1 MCTVVCNTV
10 SFKHVHFGYEQYIFT
25 VCAILLLYV
34 LSYYHMYYIITVCVY
49 YYGMCYIITKCAI
62 LLPYVL
68 YYYCMCILL
77 LYVYIITV
85 CDILLPY
92 VLYYYCMC
100 FLSFGGLAQSYIVN
114 VCAWIHTFQAVLD

>member
-10 SFKHVHFGYEQYIFT
+10 SFKHVHFDYEQYIFAVCALLLPYVLYYYP

-34 LSYYHMYYIITVCVY
+34 LY
-49 YYGMCYIITKCAI
+49 YYPICAI

-68 YYYCMCILL
+68 YYYR
-77 LYVYIITV
+77 
-85 CDILLPY
+85 
-92 VLYYYCMC
+92 MC

-114 VCAWIHTFQAVLD
+114 VCAWIDTF